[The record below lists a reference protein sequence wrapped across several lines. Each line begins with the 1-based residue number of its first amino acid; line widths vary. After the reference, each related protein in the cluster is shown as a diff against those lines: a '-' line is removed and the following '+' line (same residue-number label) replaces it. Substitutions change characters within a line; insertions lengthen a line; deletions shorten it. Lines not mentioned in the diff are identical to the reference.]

1 MHTYR
6 LAGTVVSS
14 EDASIM
20 KYFEID
26 YISAG
31 LIHNYL
37 EQADGDDVT
46 FNLNSGGG
54 SVFAG
59 NEIYT
64 MLRNYSGRVVI
75 NVTGLSASIAS
86 VFMMGADE
94 INISPNAQI
103 MIHLPHMVVSQQAD
117 STEIGRIQNMLSST
131 EKAIARTYVDRTGI
145 SEETILQM
153 MFEETWLTAEEALE
167 KGFVDNI
174 LNEDTTIST
183 DVNAMVAMVN
193 TVGEHE
199 ELLRVLHSMKGNSM
213 KDKSFLE
220 KVKDLLNASDKSV
233 GEATEETI
241 EPTQT
246 VELTEVQESVQNVTE
261 VETTEVEEKD
271 VTEQTDGS
279 EDVQEEG
286 AKEVDN
292 ETVELLNKAIQEIEA
307 LRNEN
312 ASLRKELEDSQ
323 ERENAS
329 KEELTKL
336 QNKDSKAQDVV
347 NKLNALLASE
357 ESKVVTV
364 AQTTQPQN
372 SNMPAGYSGIRAGG
386 SK

>member
-31 LIHNYL
+31 LIHSYL

-145 SEETILQM
+145 PEETILQM

-199 ELLRVLHSMKGNSM
+199 ELLKVLHSMKGNSM

-246 VELTEVQESVQNVTE
+246 VEPTEAQESVQKETE

-279 EDVQEEG
+279 EDVQEEEV
-286 AKEVDN
+286 KEVDN

-307 LRNEN
+307 LRSEN
-312 ASLRKELEDSQ
+312 ATLRKELEDSQ

>member
-31 LIHNYL
+31 LIHSYL

-64 MLRNYSGRVVI
+64 MLRNYSGRVAI
-75 NVTGLSASIAS
+75 NVTGLAASIAS

-145 SEETILQM
+145 PEETILQM

-199 ELLRVLHSMKGNSM
+199 ELLKVLHSMKGNSM

-246 VELTEVQESVQNVTE
+246 VEPTEAPESVQKETE

-279 EDVQEEG
+279 EDVQEEE

-307 LRNEN
+307 LRSEN
-312 ASLRKELEDSQ
+312 ATLRKELEDSQ